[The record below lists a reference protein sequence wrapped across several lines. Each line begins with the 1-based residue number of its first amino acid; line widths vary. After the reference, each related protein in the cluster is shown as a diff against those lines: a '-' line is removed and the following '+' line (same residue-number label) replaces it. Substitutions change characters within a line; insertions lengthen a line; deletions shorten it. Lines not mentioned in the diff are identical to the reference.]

1 MRYKTVITKDFND
14 VSKVKIPENFDE
26 FIDLCIENKFK
37 VEIADNRVLEKV
49 VVVKDIIFYEKGKV
63 GVVTGINEVKL
74 IACNRSAEQMWQTI
88 QGLIGEN
95 V

>member
-14 VSKVKIPENFDE
+14 VTKVKIPENFDE
-26 FIDLCIENKFK
+26 FIELCVENKLK
-37 VEIADNRVLEKV
+37 VEVVKNRVLENI
-49 VVVKDIIFYEKGKV
+49 VVVKDIIFYETGKV

>member
-26 FIDLCIENKFK
+26 FIELCIENKFK
-37 VEIADNRVLEKV
+37 IEVADNRVLENV
-49 VVVKDIIFYEKGKV
+49 VVVKDIIFYETGKV

-74 IACNRSAEQMWQTI
+74 IARNRSAEQMWQII

>member
-14 VSKVKIPENFDE
+14 VSKVKIPESFDE

-37 VEIADNRVLEKV
+37 INV
-49 VVVKDIIFYEKGKV
+49 VVVKDIVFYETGKV
-63 GVVTGINEVKL
+63 GIVTGINEVKL
-74 IACNRSAEQMWQTI
+74 IARNRSAEQMWQTI

-95 V
+95 L

>member
-26 FIDLCIENKFK
+26 FIDLCVENKFK
-37 VEIADNRVLEKV
+37 IEVADNRVLERV

-95 V
+95 L